1 MAAAATMPRT
11 PNNNSNNS
19 RPFVALRRSS
29 STPPDLSK
37 YTLDILEE
45 LDADADADKA
55 DRGNTI
61 MGAGGPRA
69 KVGAISFRDAILLS
83 PPPGGGRRT
92 TTSTL
97 SSASS
102 AAIKKPRIKPK
113 FVVKPAER
121 RRRSKSVGDLQALV
135 NNCNNKLGIGNDD
148 DEEYAASSGACDAMD
163 YYHRKAQ
170 GQQGRQNG
178 MKLRPDEAK
187 RKQLII
193 NKKDMQR
200 KAARQHSGE

>member
-45 LDADADADKA
+45 LDADDDADADKA

-92 TTSTL
+92 TT
-97 SSASS
+97 AGC
-102 AAIKKPRIKPK
+102 AKGGRAGPRAGGRAHAPGSRD
-113 FVVKPAER
+113 R
-121 RRRSKSVGDLQALV
+121 REALM
-135 NNCNNKLGIGNDD
+135 DD
-148 DEEYAASSGACDAMD
+148 
-163 YYHRKAQ
+163 
-170 GQQGRQNG
+170 
-178 MKLRPDEAK
+178 
-187 RKQLII
+187 
-193 NKKDMQR
+193 
-200 KAARQHSGE
+200 